1 MEIAKT
7 LLQEVGV
14 VVTEAG
20 NGQEAVDMFE
30 SSPVNYYHAILMDIL
45 MPVKDGY
52 TAAKEIKNLNR
63 PDSVEVPIIAMT
75 ANAYNPPRGTIKGN
89 QGAALVLRSGMSGS
103 VPRPIHTTSHKSHN
117 PAPYPLRVHTP
128 HDGSGHYQGPA
139 SRL

>member
-63 PDSVEVPIIAMT
+63 PDSVDVPIIAMT
-75 ANAYNPPRGTIKGN
+75 ANAYNEDKEK
-89 QGAALVLRSGMSGS
+89 VYESGMCEHIIK
-103 VPRPIHTTSHKSHN
+103 PIQIEKLYD
-117 PAPYPLRVHTP
+117 ALLKFRK
-128 HDGSGHYQGPA
+128 
-139 SRL
+139 